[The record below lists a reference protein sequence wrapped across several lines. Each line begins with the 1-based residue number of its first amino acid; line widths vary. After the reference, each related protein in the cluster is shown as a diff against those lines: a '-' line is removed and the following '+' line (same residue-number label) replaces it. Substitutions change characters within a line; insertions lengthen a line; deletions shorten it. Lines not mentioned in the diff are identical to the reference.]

1 MKILLF
7 LIGGI
12 GLSLCLILG
21 IGMWMFK
28 KDINKEDPE
37 YIVQFIKENAENK
50 NVSLSIHL
58 NDEKWV
64 NVNANTLLPL
74 ASTVKIIVA
83 IEYAQQAAVGQ
94 INPEQEVKLAD
105 IDRFYVSKTDG
116 GAHEAWITQVKKDK
130 EIDRVPLSE
139 VVDGMI
145 AYSSNANTDYL
156 ITMLGLQNINHV
168 PESLGITSHEPMYPI
183 VSSLF
188 IPDQLMKEKK
198 LSKQDTL
205 KALKNMDKGEYRD
218 RAIAIHNKWQTHP
231 PTDQEKKQA
240 MKMMGSD
247 FQKNWSD
254 RLPRATTEDYVS
266 IMKKLNSKTHF
277 DKNVYVYLDP
287 VLEQLM
293 KSPSNREWL
302 VHAGQKGGS
311 TAFVLTISMY
321 AKDKDNNQ
329 TELAFFANDL
339 TSIEQAKLSKNMNAF
354 QLKFL
359 TDTKFRTYVKK
370 EVSNL

>member
-7 LIGGI
+7 LIGGV
-12 GLSLCLILG
+12 GLSLCLIQG

-64 NVNANTLLPL
+64 NVNANTVLPL

-105 IDRFYVSKTDG
+105 LDRFYVPKTDG

-130 EIDRVPLSE
+130 EIDRVPISE
-139 VVDGMI
+139 VVNGMI

-156 ITMLGLQNINHV
+156 IFMLGLQNINHV
-168 PESLGITSHEPMYPI
+168 PESLGITNHEPMYPI

-188 IPDQLMKEKK
+188 IPDQLMKEK
-198 LSKQDTL
+198 
-205 KALKNMDKGEYRD
+205 N
-218 RAIAIHNKWQTHP
+218 
-231 PTDQEKKQA
+231 
-240 MKMMGSD
+240 
-247 FQKNWSD
+247 
-254 RLPRATTEDYVS
+254 
-266 IMKKLNSKTHF
+266 
-277 DKNVYVYLDP
+277 
-287 VLEQLM
+287 
-293 KSPSNREWL
+293 
-302 VHAGQKGGS
+302 
-311 TAFVLTISMY
+311 
-321 AKDKDNNQ
+321 
-329 TELAFFANDL
+329 
-339 TSIEQAKLSKNMNAF
+339 
-354 QLKFL
+354 
-359 TDTKFRTYVKK
+359 
-370 EVSNL
+370 